1 MISRH
6 MPTGHNDLWASENK
20 PSATRSF
27 LHETSFDNLHKRIF
41 FDTFDFLAW
50 EYIYIYTYIY
60 IYIMKYMI
68 VYVYKIHS
76 KTMHGLSV
84 YVPLETISWQS
95 RQRVLAKREAEK
107 KQRLEEQE
115 QRDWAE
121 GSEKNGTSDQNGSDI
136 TWLNISK
143 EF

>member
-41 FDTFDFLAW
+41 FDTFD
-50 EYIYIYTYIY
+50 TYIY

-84 YVPLETISWQS
+84 YVPLETIS
-95 RQRVLAKREAEK
+95 
-107 KQRLEEQE
+107 
-115 QRDWAE
+115 
-121 GSEKNGTSDQNGSDI
+121 
-136 TWLNISK
+136 
-143 EF
+143 

>member
-1 MISRH
+1 
-6 MPTGHNDLWASENK
+6 
-20 PSATRSF
+20 
-27 LHETSFDNLHKRIF
+27 
-41 FDTFDFLAW
+41 
-50 EYIYIYTYIY
+50 
-60 IYIMKYMI
+60 
-68 VYVYKIHS
+68 
-76 KTMHGLSV
+76 MHGLSV